1 MNIDHNYDYMP
12 FRTIISK
19 FETTYNYPSASFI
32 VIGDADNRRF
42 KHDIINI
49 TFIDFHSN
57 NASLRCIHHT
67 DNIKHS
73 R

>member
-1 MNIDHNYDYMP
+1 MP
-12 FRTIISK
+12 FRTIIK
-19 FETTYNYPSASFI
+19 DFETTYNYPSASFI
-32 VIGDADNRRF
+32 VIGDSDNRRF

-49 TFIDFHSN
+49 NVIDFHHI
-57 NASLRCIHHT
+57 NASLRCIYYL